1 MHMKVAAWRWGWR
14 SAAFRSVV
22 APA

>member
-1 MHMKVAAWRWGWR
+1 MKVAVWRWGWP